1 MISFLDEMPDLPIV
15 AHHVN
20 YDYDDVLVPA
30 FRKIGNLDR
39 LPKPERWRCTYR
51 LSYCLPNLQSKSL
64 DNVLEELGFRRR
76 SEDA

>member
-1 MISFLDEMPDLPIV
+1 MIGFLNEMPDLPIV

-39 LPKPERWRCTYR
+39 LPKPER
-51 LSYCLPNLQSKSL
+51 
-64 DNVLEELGFRRR
+64 
-76 SEDA
+76 